1 MEITIKS
8 YRKTPQTFVQSVFHL
23 WFVRGKKLSEPSGDL
38 PSGSWR
44 RGFSF
49 PLLDDTMLPQI
60 LLTFTDIFRNFK
72 MSQSLSVDS
81 EYLTFRKSHLF
92 RNLPPVKPFYVPV
105 EQNVRLIPALH
116 SLDLPHNLLIRL
128 NPLIPLIYQLVD
140 HLIQLCGVSRKISLS
155 SASVRHPVIRLHG
168 RV

>member
-1 MEITIKS
+1 M
-8 YRKTPQTFVQSVFHL
+8 QSVFHL

-72 MSQSLSVDS
+72 MRQGFPVYP
-81 EYLTFRKSHLF
+81 EYLPLRKSHLLCD
-92 RNLPPVKPFYVPV
+92 LPPIHSFYVPV

-116 SLDLPHNLLIRL
+116 SLDLPCNCLIGL
-128 NPLIPLIYQLVD
+128 NSQIPLLLKLPD
-140 HLIQLCGVSRKISLS
+140 HV
-155 SASVRHPVIRLHG
+155 V
-168 RV
+168 